1 MLMIKYRRK
10 VYNMLK
16 NGMNLYPDVVY
27 IVKKTLF
34 DQFVQNSQAKLYLPL
49 DYNRI
54 QFKFL
59 KVQVCIV

>member
-16 NGMNLYPDVVY
+16 NGMKVY
-27 IVKKTLF
+27 IVKQTLF

-49 DYNRI
+49 NYNRI
-54 QFKFL
+54 
-59 KVQVCIV
+59 